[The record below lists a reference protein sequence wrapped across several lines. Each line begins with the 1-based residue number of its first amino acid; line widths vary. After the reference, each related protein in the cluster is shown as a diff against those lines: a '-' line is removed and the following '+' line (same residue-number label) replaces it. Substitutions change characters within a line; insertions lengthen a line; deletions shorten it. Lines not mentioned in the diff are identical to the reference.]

1 MIDETLRDLRNQVCK
16 SYTIVTRSYDG
27 CSGRMTSETRTEHPE
42 PYIKLTHDQGVAL
55 LALINKLESERQ
67 VTHES
72 AIDFLRNEAGMTD
85 REKIINELVEHIESA
100 LAVDGD
106 YVDCVRTDLLQTVV
120 GLLKE
125 QEAVKPVLDEQTGRL
140 WLCGKCGSY
149 VGFEDNDPHDPNE
162 FDKFCRECGRPVLWE
177 GR

>member
-1 MIDETLRDLRNQVCK
+1 MLTVVMTMTDMENVIKWLEEISDYFFDIYRNDTD
-16 SYTIVTRSYDG
+16 SYKCEMALQRSD
-27 CSGRMTSETRTEHPE
+27 
-42 PYIKLTHDQGVAL
+42 A
-55 LALINKLESERQ
+55 
-67 VTHES
+67 
-72 AIDFLRNEAGMTD
+72 AIDAIAMLKEQKGLMLSLEQSNAANGYLNAE
-85 REKIINELVEHIESA
+85 VER
-100 LAVDGD
+100 LN
-106 YVDCVRTDLLQTVV
+106 

-125 QEAVKPVLDEQTGRL
+125 REAVKPVLDERTGRV